1 MNIEQAR
8 ENMIKQQFRPCE
20 VLDEATLTAFRRVRR
35 EDFVPPACKHL
46 AFADTA
52 LPLEQGQTM
61 LEPKLEARL
70 LQELALKPTERVLEI
85 GAGSGF
91 MAALLASQA
100 GAVVSLEIVPELA
113 ERARRNLAAAG
124 ITNVRV
130 EIADGVEGWEGEG
143 EGLWDAILLS
153 GAVPAVP
160 EKLLKQLRP
169 GGRLAAIVGSAPVFA
184 IVLVVATEN
193 GFKTKKLL
201 ETGATPLVHFDA
213 PAFRF

>member
-8 ENMIKQQFRPCE
+8 ENMIAQQFRPCE
-20 VLDEATLTAFRRVRR
+20 VLDEATLAAFRHVRR
-35 EDFVPPACKHL
+35 EAFVPPACKDL

-52 LPLEQGQTM
+52 LPLGQGQTM
-61 LEPKLEARL
+61 LEPRLEARL
-70 LQELALKPTERVLEI
+70 LQELALKPTERVLEV
-85 GAGSGF
+85 GTGSGF

-113 ERARRNLAAAG
+113 GLARRNLEAAG

-130 EIADGVEGWEGEG
+130 EIANGAEGWKGEG
-143 EGLWDAILLS
+143 EGLWDAILIS

-169 GGRLAAIVGSAPVFA
+169 GGRLAAIVGSAPIFA
-184 IVLVVATEN
+184 AVLVVATEN
-193 GFKTKKLL
+193 GFKTTKLL
-201 ETGATPLVHFDA
+201 ETGASPLAHFDT